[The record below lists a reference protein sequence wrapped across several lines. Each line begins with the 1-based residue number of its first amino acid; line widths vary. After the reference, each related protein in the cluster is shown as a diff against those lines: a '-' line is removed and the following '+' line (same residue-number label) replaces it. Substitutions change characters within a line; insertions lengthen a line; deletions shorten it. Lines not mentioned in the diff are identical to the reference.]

1 VELNFSL
8 TLPDA
13 LYHELIEACQG
24 SNCSPKQFAAE
35 TLEGALAS
43 RRLPRVYVPPLT
55 QGAQHARGTRIV
67 TVEEPKGYRVH
78 WPEGISGT
86 QE

>member
-1 VELNFSL
+1 MELNFTL

-43 RRLPRVYVPPLT
+43 RRLPRVQVAAY
-55 QGAQHARGTRIV
+55 GAQLGRRIAA
-67 TVEEPKGYRVH
+67 VEEEAEPKGYPVH
-78 WPEGISGT
+78 CPEGNM
-86 QE
+86 